1 MIRNYYSRYETALVP
16 AEEKPIQKGNGLSGI
31 IGNIFSNIAID
42 DLILLA
48 VILILITD
56 EQPDIIT
63 ILALVYIFLV

>member
-1 MIRNYYSRYETALVP
+1 MKKTYYSRYESLPVNTQELKI
-16 AEEKPIQKGNGLSGI
+16 EKTSGLSGL
-31 IGNIFSNIAID
+31 IGNIFSNVAID

-56 EQPDIIT
+56 EQPDILT